1 MTGDDLSVG
10 SAVIGEMIRLAAL
23 EVPGVQRVG
32 HAGPP
37 WRRLFSGG
45 AVRARVHDRRVG
57 VRVSVV
63 ARPGHPLMPVAADAR
78 SAVSAAVERL
88 LGMEPESVTV
98 IVDGVGT

>member
-10 SAVIGEMIRLAAL
+10 RAVIGEMIRLAAL
-23 EVPGVQRVG
+23 EVPGVQRIG

-37 WRRLFSGG
+37 WRRLFSGR
-45 AVRARVHDRRVG
+45 AVRARVHDRRV
-57 VRVSVV
+57 RVSVI
-63 ARPGHPLMPVAADAR
+63 ARPGHPVMPLAADVR